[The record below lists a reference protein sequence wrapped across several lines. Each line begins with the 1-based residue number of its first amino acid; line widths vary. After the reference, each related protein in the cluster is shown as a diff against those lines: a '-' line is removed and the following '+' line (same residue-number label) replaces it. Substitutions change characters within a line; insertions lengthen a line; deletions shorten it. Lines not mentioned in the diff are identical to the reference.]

1 MYEFIFRF
9 VDNSKII
16 MKVEESFV
24 AYVWDNLDPICDEF
38 TKEVKTVFQRKV
50 KEC

>member
-1 MYEFIFRF
+1 MYEFVFRF
-9 VDNSKII
+9 VDGSKTI
-16 MKVEESFV
+16 MKVEENFV
-24 AYVWDNLDPICDEF
+24 DDVWNNLDSICDEF

>member
-24 AYVWDNLDPICDEF
+24 TYVWDNLDSICDEF
-38 TKEVKTVFQRKV
+38 TKEVKTVFQRKI